1 MIEYVFRPSRK
12 INGRRVKSRLYSGR
26 YSIARGERP
35 RTVALHTPD
44 VAVARK
50 RLRDLVVDAQREREG
65 LVAPRVLR
73 DAQSGSIIALVAEYA
88 RDLKG
93 RDLDAKHVHDTLN
106 RIQRVIRECGWLR
119 LADMRADS
127 FTRWRG
133 GFVGSAKTRKEY
145 QISVNAFAN
154 WLVRLGKLERSP
166 LVHLDR
172 IETRGKQVR
181 PYRAFTEV
189 ELRALLGAVSNER
202 RVAYLTLL
210 YTGQRRSEV
219 AALVVEDLDLGE
231 SPSVRIRIETTK
243 DKDKRAVALHPM
255 LTRELRVFVPQ
266 SAAPTE
272 PVFANFPSYD
282 ALRADLHRA
291 GIERRDSLGR
301 VVHFHSFRKTWQTMG
316 VRAGISQ
323 RVAQEVL
330 GHSDPALTA
339 NVYTDIAAVGMHAE
353 IEKLPWVGNN
363 AQLHSQ
369 KASKTA
375 VLGRFREILGELV
388 TLAKAVGAEGLERV
402 SDMESVAAR
411 AGIEPATK

>member
-1 MIEYVFRPSRK
+1 
-12 INGRRVKSRLYSGR
+12 
-26 YSIARGERP
+26 
-35 RTVALHTPD
+35 VALHTPD
-44 VAVARK
+44 ERTARK
-50 RLRDLVVDAQREREG
+50 RLRDLIVDAQREREG

-73 DAQSGSIIALVAEYA
+73 EAHSASIVELLADYA

-93 RDLDAKHVHDTLN
+93 RDLDGKHVHDTIN
-106 RIQRVIRECGWLR
+106 RIQRVIRECGWSKLG
-119 LADMRADS
+119 DMRADS
-127 FTRWRG
+127 FARWRG

-145 QISVNAFAN
+145 QISLNAFAN

-166 LVHLDR
+166 LAHLDR
-172 IETRGKQVR
+172 IDTRGKQVR
-181 PYRAFTEV
+181 PYRAFTET
-189 ELRALLGAVSNER
+189 ELRALLGAVSYER

-231 SPSVRIRIETTK
+231 SPAVRIRIETTK

-255 LTRELRVFVPQ
+255 LARELRVFVPK
-266 SAAPTE
+266 SAAPTD
-272 PVFANFPSYD
+272 PVFPNFPSYD

-339 NVYTDIAAVGMHAE
+339 NVYTDVAAVGMHAE
-353 IEKLPWVGNN
+353 IEKLPWVGN
-363 AQLHSQ
+363 HSLRHSLKPQ
-369 KASKTA
+369 KTA
-375 VLGRFREILGELV
+375 VFGRFREILGELV
-388 TLAKAVGAEGLERV
+388 SLAKAVGAEDLERI
-402 SDMESVAAR
+402 SDTESVAAR